1 MYKATLGL
9 AVLTREGK
17 GGPPFCLISFING
30 STLRIDSKNRLTC
43 LVFRHSIIFST
54 PYSFLL
60 LDFRLDAKYYEA
72 DRNLRGKLLRR
83 KPHTTAQ
90 AQMSVISGHGII
102 NIFKILIDFGWSFSD
117 EGALPGG
124 PF

>member
-1 MYKATLGL
+1 MK
-9 AVLTREGK
+9 LTVIYEESC
-17 GGPPFCLISFING
+17 FLSAI
-30 STLRIDSKNRLTC
+30 LDSL
-43 LVFRHSIIFST
+43 
-54 PYSFLL
+54 
-60 LDFRLDAKYYEA
+60 
-72 DRNLRGKLLRR
+72 LLRR

-117 EGALPGG
+117 EEALPGG